1 MNIEDLLREA
11 GRDAREQKISP
22 EVEKH
27 LVHAFQQ
34 KRRNRRFSLMAVAA
48 TVVLCAVGTWSL
60 FSRVTSNPS
69 PVAQMEMDQVDEV
82 PTPILEAGPE
92 EVQVQQK
99 VVVPVLKRKSSK
111 RSVQPVMQRE
121 IRTAFY
127 ALEAGVLSENIEGY
141 LVRVQVPRA
150 TMMSFGLPVQYEPGE
165 SGVDADL
172 LIGEDGA
179 ARAIRFVRVVQ

>member
-1 MNIEDLLREA
+1 
-11 GRDAREQKISP
+11 
-22 EVEKH
+22 
-27 LVHAFQQ
+27 
-34 KRRNRRFSLMAVAA
+34 
-48 TVVLCAVGTWSL
+48 
-60 FSRVTSNPS
+60 
-69 PVAQMEMDQVDEV
+69 VDEV

-111 RSVQPVMQRE
+111 RSAQPVVMQRE

-127 ALEAGVLSENIEGY
+127 ALEAGVLSENVEGY